1 MQLVCWLGP
10 ESLSAQT
17 CNFLGSL
24 CTFPE
29 PRSLPRFPFSYEVK
43 HQKSVQ
49 CDRALMTY
57 LEKSNNSICQSSG
70 FSLGTPVSPSPQKPL
85 FLNINLTRNQVD
97 DEPLSG
103 CAIFNVLFIYLF
115 ICQLQISVVYF
126 RKQCCWEKNISI
138 VYC

>member
-29 PRSLPRFPFSYEVK
+29 PRSLPRFPSSYEVK
-43 HQKSVQ
+43 HQESVQ

-57 LEKSNNSICQSSG
+57 LEKSNNSVCQSSG
-70 FSLGTPVSPSPQKPL
+70 FLHDTV
-85 FLNINLTRNQVD
+85 FLMQSVGLTEWQ
-97 DEPLSG
+97 
-103 CAIFNVLFIYLF
+103 IYE
-115 ICQLQISVVYF
+115 I
-126 RKQCCWEKNISI
+126 
-138 VYC
+138 